1 MRVVTMYPEVDAGKC
16 TGCTTCQKVCPVLA
30 IRVVDHKAKVDLDR
44 CRGCAACEQ
53 RCPSYALTMVKR
65 DVPFTVGVEIKDEMR
80 PQIAEICA
88 RAKINPEY
96 IVCYC
101 TATRAE
107 EVVAAILNGARSP
120 EEVSLATGVRTGC
133 KVECI
138 QPVLRLLRAAGVSPN
153 RPEGGWQWYGPTI
166 TAWEISPE
174 VKAKFSKRGFYFDD
188 DIKLLDKV
196 AKAPP
201 TGEVKS

>member
-1 MRVVTMYPEVDAGKC
+1 MRVVTTYPRVDASKC
-16 TGCTTCQKVCPVLA
+16 TGCSTCTKVCPVLA
-30 IRVVDHKAKVDLDR
+30 ITVVDRKAIVNMDK

-80 PQIAEICA
+80 PRIKEICA
-88 RAKINPEY
+88 KARIHPEY

-107 EVVAAILNGARSP
+107 EVAAAIINGAKTP
-120 EEVSLATGVRTGC
+120 EEISLATGIRTGC

-138 QPVLRLLRAAGVSPN
+138 QPALRLLRAAGVSPT
-153 RPEGGWQWYGPTI
+153 RPEGGWQWYGVTPTV
-166 TAWEISPE
+166 WE
-174 VKAKFSKRGFYFDD
+174 VKPEIKAKYSKRGFYFDD
-188 DIKLLDKV
+188 DEKLLDKV
-196 AKAPP
+196 ANAAP